1 MPMRLL
7 RAATLASVL
16 PFATVH
22 GQGTLADYQRADSIS
37 ARLNPLFV
45 GMPSSPEWLGA
56 TSRFWYRTS
65 VAQLGP
71 VQVAQAQAN
80 QPTFR
85 VVQILSAHSLR
96 LVQRLLYYADLSHRQ
111 LPI

>member
-37 ARLNPLFV
+37 ARLNSLFV

-65 VAQLGP
+65 VTGGS
-71 VQVAQAQAN
+71 
-80 QPTFR
+80 R
-85 VVQILSAHSLR
+85 WHVVDAATLAKT
-96 LVQRLLYYADLSHRQ
+96 ADRKSVV
-111 LPI
+111 

>member
-1 MPMRLL
+1 MAIRDTSTTQLSHRRIVLAGTVSLAALL
-7 RAATLASVL
+7 TAAAAQAQT
-16 PFATVH
+16 AT
-22 GQGTLADYQRADSIS
+22 R
-37 ARLNPLFV
+37 
-45 GMPSSPEWLGA
+45 E
-56 TSRFWYRTS
+56 
-65 VAQLGP
+65 